1 MDIARL
7 STCSIA
13 LNKRPLPE
21 ALDIIAAAG
30 FKKVDLLAR
39 LPHFSLDPAECDPV
53 ALKAAAQA
61 RGLQIA
67 NLGTYV
73 GAGFVSDDA
82 ALQEKEWADVQRA
95 LDLAAFFGARSIR
108 VRPGDDS
115 PACLDRIVP
124 WFQRSAEVAAARGI
138 YMGFE
143 NHGGGISGQPK
154 LCAELSDKVGSP
166 FFGALYEPCNLMHA
180 GVDYRYALHV
190 MRGHITHVHLKDGR
204 FTLDGFQHTMLGQG
218 QIDYPWI
225 LDQLET
231 IGYAGDLALEYEL
244 KDPPAEDGLRDWY
257 RAGVTLL
264 AGAA

>member
-1 MDIARL
+1 MEISRL

-13 LNKRPLPE
+13 FHGRPLAE
-21 ALDIIAAAG
+21 TLDIIAAAG

-39 LPHFSLDPAECDPV
+39 MPHFSLDGAECDPA

-73 GAGFVSDDA
+73 GAGFASDDPA
-82 ALQEKEWADVQRA
+82 VAEKEWADVQRA
-95 LDLAAFFGARSIR
+95 LDVAAFLGARSIR

-124 WFQRSAEVAAARGI
+124 WFQRSAEYAAARGI
-138 YMGFE
+138 FMGFE

-166 FFGALYEPCNLMHA
+166 YFGALYEPCNLMHA
-180 GVDYRYALHV
+180 GVDYRYALHI
-190 MRGHITHVHLKDGR
+190 MREHITHVHLKDGR
-204 FTLDGFQHTMLGQG
+204 FTLDGFQHTMLGAG

-225 LDQLET
+225 LAQLDA
-231 IGYAGDLALEYEL
+231 IGYAGDFALEYEL
-244 KDPPAEDGLRDWY
+244 KEPPAVEGLKAWY
-257 RAGVTLL
+257 T
-264 AGAA
+264 AGAELLTSIT

>member
-1 MDIARL
+1 LA
-7 STCSIA
+7 
-13 LNKRPLPE
+13 E

-30 FKKVDLLAR
+30 FTKVDLLAR
-39 LPHFSLDPAECDPV
+39 MPHFSLDPAECDPV

-61 RGLQIA
+61 AGLQIA

-73 GAGFVSDDA
+73 GAGFASDDA
-82 ALQEKEWADVQRA
+82 TAQAQEWADMQRA
-95 LDLAAFFGARSIR
+95 LDVAAFLGARSIR

-124 WFQRSAEVAAARGI
+124 WFQRSAEVAASRGVC
-138 YMGFE
+138 MGFE
-143 NHGGGISGQPK
+143 NHGGGISGRPK
-154 LCAELSDKVGSP
+154 LCAELADKVGSLY
-166 FFGALYEPCNLMHA
+166 FGVLYEPCNLMHA
-180 GVDYRYALHV
+180 GVDYRYALHI

-225 LDQLET
+225 IEQLAA

-244 KDPPAEDGLRDWY
+244 KEPPAEEGVKEWY
-257 RAGVTLL
+257 RAG
-264 AGAA
+264 AALIRRT